1 MVQEKKVCISFLL
14 NKERNWVYKK
24 QSLKLASLDSQ
35 NISTASSTAV
45 VLAPYSLPWKPRKL
59 DPFLQLSVWDSIQA
73 IPAEL
78 IYQEWI
84 LSTHTSISF
93 KIQRQILIHPFGKS
107 QRKSHCL
114 IVRFLWLYLVTCWR
128 WYVSK
133 NLKIPSQQCKRQ
145 PKHDSLLLHAC
156 ASLFFG
162 GRGVGT
168 KKKTHPQLWT
178 PLQLEHKRPPLQFW
192 YCVIENH
199 SRPKT
204 MHGKNIIYFKK
215 EN

>member
-114 IVRFLWLYLVTCWR
+114 IVRFPWLYLVTCWR